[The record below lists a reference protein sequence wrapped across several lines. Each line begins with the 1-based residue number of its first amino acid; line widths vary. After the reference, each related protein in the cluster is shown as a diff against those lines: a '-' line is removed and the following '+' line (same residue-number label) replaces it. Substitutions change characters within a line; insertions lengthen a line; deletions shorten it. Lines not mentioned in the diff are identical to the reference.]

1 MPSKAEWSTT
11 VVGGRD
17 SETWEASTQL
27 AKASVLVSRTQ
38 SLGKRPLQL
47 VDSLSRN
54 C

>member
-11 VVGGRD
+11 VGRGRD
-17 SETWEASTQL
+17 SETWEAWTQL

-38 SLGKRPLQL
+38 TLGQRPLQL
-47 VDSLSRN
+47 VNSLSRN